1 MDKTL
6 IERRKFL
13 SLVAAAPLGLAEF
26 ASVKHLFH
34 FPSADPTP
42 ATLTVLL
49 DEPIGT
55 INPRVYG
62 QMTEHIGRV
71 IYEGIWVGPDSKIP
85 NVNGLRTDT
94 IDALKRVKP
103 SVIRWPGGCFAD
115 AYQWQDGVGPPQQ
128 RPLRHNHWWLRDEP
142 NTFGTDE
149 FLEFCRLLN
158 AEPFLNANVGTG
170 STAEA
175 LNWLEYC
182 NGTGNGTYAQ
192 MRARNGH
199 PDPYGVRLWGIG
211 NENWGCGGLFSPAEY
226 AQRFRQYALYFKRMG
241 LSSDTELVG
250 VGSIE
255 EGWNAKF
262 LDAVG
267 PGLPYLDL
275 LSMHK
280 YFRHGPSITFSDA
293 QYTSLMLDLT
303 EFERLIRNALAAI
316 DEVEPRRAKYPVFG
330 KMPRNKPISLVI
342 DEWGVWHS
350 DATIEDGFRE
360 NGTLRDA
367 IFAAS
372 SLNLFHRYAQRV
384 TMTNIA
390 QVTNCL
396 HSLILTDGAQM
407 TLTPTFYVYEMYRDH
422 QGAQSLRTEL
432 SNTAQISDSQHSRP
446 AISASAS
453 RSANSML
460 ITIANQSLT
469 DGAEMRINIR
479 GGRASSATATSLT
492 GPNVRSQNTAVEP
505 QTVVP
510 KPARVDIDGGEL
522 IARVP
527 AGSVQAIRV
536 QLG

>member
-1 MDKTL
+1 VDKLL

-13 SLVAAAPLGLAEF
+13 SLVGAAPLALVEF
-26 ASVKHLFH
+26 ASIKHIFS
-34 FPSADPTP
+34 FASADPAP
-42 ATLTVLL
+42 ANLTVLL

-71 IYEGIWVGPDSKIP
+71 IYEGIWVGPNSKIP

-94 IDALKRVKP
+94 MDALKRVKP
-103 SVIRWPGGCFAD
+103 SVVRWPGGCFAD

-255 EGWNAKF
+255 EGWNTKF

-293 QYTSLMLDLT
+293 QYTSLMLDLS

-316 DEVEPRRAKYPVFG
+316 DEVEPRRTKYPVFG
-330 KMPRNKPISLVI
+330 KMPRNKPISLAI

-372 SLNLFHRYAQRV
+372 SLNLFHQYAQRV

-396 HSLILTDGAQM
+396 HSLVLTDGAQM

-460 ITIANQSLT
+460 ITVANQSLT
-469 DGAEMRINIR
+469 DGAELRINIR
-479 GGRASSATATSLT
+479 GGRPASATATSLS
-492 GPNVRSQNTAVEP
+492 GPNVRSQNTVAEP

-510 KPARVDIDGGEL
+510 KLVKVELGGGEL
-522 IARVP
+522 VARVP
-527 AGSVQAIRV
+527 AGSVQAIRI

>member
-1 MDKTL
+1 VDKLL

-13 SLVAAAPLGLAEF
+13 SLVGAAPLALVEF
-26 ASVKHLFH
+26 ASIKHIFS
-34 FPSADPTP
+34 FASADPAP
-42 ATLTVLL
+42 ANLTVLL

-71 IYEGIWVGPDSKIP
+71 IYEGIWVGPNSKIP

-94 IDALKRVKP
+94 MDALKRVKP
-103 SVIRWPGGCFAD
+103 SVVRWPGGCFAD

-255 EGWNAKF
+255 EGWNTKF

-293 QYTSLMLDLT
+293 QYTSLMLDLS

-316 DEVEPRRAKYPVFG
+316 DEVEPRRTKYPVFG
-330 KMPRNKPISLVI
+330 KMPRNKPISLAI

-372 SLNLFHRYAQRV
+372 SLNLFHQYAQRV

-396 HSLILTDGAQM
+396 HSLVLTDGAQM

-460 ITIANQSLT
+460 ITVANQSLT
-469 DGAEMRINIR
+469 DGAELRINIR
-479 GGRASSATATSLT
+479 GGRPASATATSLS
-492 GPNVRSQNTAVEP
+492 GPNVRSQNTVAEP

-510 KPARVDIDGGEL
+510 KLVKVDLGGGEL
-522 IARVP
+522 VARVP
-527 AGSVQAIRV
+527 AGSVQAIRI